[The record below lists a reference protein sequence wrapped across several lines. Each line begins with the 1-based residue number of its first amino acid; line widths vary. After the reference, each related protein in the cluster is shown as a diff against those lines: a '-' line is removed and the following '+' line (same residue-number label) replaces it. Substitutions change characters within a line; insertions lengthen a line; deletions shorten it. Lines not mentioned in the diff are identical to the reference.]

1 MIKNKN
7 KTQRTP
13 LKKLN
18 VRAMGISNWLYD
30 TKFKKRYSV
39 QFYDYDFVDGERL
52 NDIREK
58 VLEIFPYDCIV
69 YETKHGVQ
77 FISFSL
83 LKGLRITKSRSL
95 QLTKEFGNQDYWAEA
110 KDLALRFTS
119 KWKVSRFNKIYTPVS
134 FKPRFLGVARYPANF
149 RISRQLL
156 EFYKRYMKLPQWV
169 YELYDNCEKYNYR
182 IKTYHYK
189 TRD

>member
-1 MIKNKN
+1 MIET
-7 KTQRTP
+7 KTQHRRVP
-13 LKKLN
+13 LRKLK

-30 TKFKKRYSV
+30 TKTKERLSV
-39 QFYDYDFVDGERL
+39 QFYDYDYDKTRSIKGVINR
-52 NDIREK
+52 I
-58 VLEIFPYDCIV
+58 LEIFPYDCIM

-83 LKGLRITKSRSL
+83 LKGLRLTKSRSL
-95 QLTKEFGNQDYWAEA
+95 ELSKEFNQDYWAEA
-110 KDLALRFTS
+110 KDLALRFTG
-119 KWKVSRFNKIYTPVS
+119 KWKVNRFTGEYKTISKKPT
-134 FKPRFLGVARYPANF
+134 FKGVARFPSNF

-156 EFYKRYMKLPQWV
+156 EFYKRYMNLPQWV
-169 YELYDNCEKYNYR
+169 YDLYDNCTKFNYR